1 MIVVSDTTA
10 ITNLI
15 QINLLSVIHNLYGR
29 LIIPQAVYDELSEFA
44 DQDKVLDDHSW
55 IEVKTIDNRR
65 LFQKLKKELDA
76 GEAEAIVLGIELN
89 ADLLVI
95 DEIKGRRLAK
105 ENGLRIIGLVG
116 ILIAAKTKDLIPA
129 VKPYLDELMND
140 KGFRIAP
147 SLYEIVLKQAG
158 E

>member
-1 MIVVSDTTA
+1 M
-10 ITNLI
+10 
-15 QINLLSVIHNLYGR
+15 
-29 LIIPQAVYDELSEFA
+29 
-44 DQDKVLDDHSW
+44 
-55 IEVKTIDNRR
+55 
-65 LFQKLKKELDA
+65 KKELDA

-95 DEIKGRRLAK
+95 DEIKGRRVAK

-116 ILIAAKTKDLIPA
+116 ILIAAKTKGLIPA
-129 VKPYLDELMND
+129 VKPYLDKLMND

-147 SLYEIVLKQAG
+147 DLYEYVLKQAG